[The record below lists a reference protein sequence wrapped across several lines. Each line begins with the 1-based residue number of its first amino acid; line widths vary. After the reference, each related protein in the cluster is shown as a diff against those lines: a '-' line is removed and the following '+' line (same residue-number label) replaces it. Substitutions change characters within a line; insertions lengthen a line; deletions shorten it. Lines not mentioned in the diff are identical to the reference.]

1 MRCQA
6 CGLDNRPGRKFC
18 AQCAAPLVVA
28 CAQCG
33 ASNEP
38 GERYCGECAAPLDD
52 SAAASPPVVSG
63 GQAVAPAESQA
74 PVAERRVVSVLFA
87 DLVGFTQHSE
97 GTDPELV
104 RDLLSRYFE
113 TTQQI
118 IRRYGGEVEK
128 FIGDAVM
135 AVWGTPTAHEDD
147 AERAVRAALELVEAV
162 AALDAGPGM
171 DRLAARAAVLT
182 GEAAVTIG
190 ATGQGMVAGDLVN
203 TASRLQSV
211 APTGSVLVDETTR
224 RAASGAILFE
234 PAGEHTLK
242 GKGAPVV
249 AWRADRVVAMIGG
262 VGRTEQLEPPFV
274 GREAELRLLKE
285 MLHTT
290 AAERRARLV
299 SVIGG
304 AGMGKSRL
312 GWEFHKY
319 IDGLVENIY
328 WHQGRSP
335 AYGEGVTFWALGEM
349 VRKRAGLA
357 ETDDESVTRA
367 RVAATLKEYVA
378 DVDERR
384 WMEPRLLQLF
394 GLESEVTSER
404 EELFAAWRTL
414 FERVAELGP
423 TVLLFEDLHW
433 ADPGLIDFIEH
444 VLERSRAYPLLIIT
458 MARPELFTRRPDW
471 GSGQRNFVG
480 ITLEPLAADA
490 LTEGIEGLVPGLPG
504 ETVRAIV
511 ARAEGIPLYAV
522 ETVRMLLQKGQIVEQ
537 DGVFRPVGDLTD
549 LDVPESLHALIAA
562 RIDTLAAPDRQLMTE
577 ATVLG
582 LTFTIEALAALAG
595 DSADVL
601 RPRLRGLVQREML
614 SLNEDPRSP
623 ERGQYSFVHR
633 LTHEVAY
640 ARLSRI
646 DRRRLHLSAARYFE
660 TLEDEEIAGALAM
673 HYLDAYRAAPEGPEG
688 EAVAIQARIALRAAA
703 DRAIS
708 LHSYE
713 QALSF
718 LEHALTVTSSDADRA
733 AILERA
739 AGAAQALARFTDAER
754 HVRAS
759 IEHYRAAGD
768 NPGVTRAMATLGN
781 VLSVSGRPE
790 AALGLLEP
798 VLADLPEQGADPAVV
813 TLLASIA
820 RAYALSDRAGPALE
834 YADRALVLA
843 ERMDLVSLIADAVTT
858 KGVAL
863 SATGRTREAA
873 ILMEGVLR
881 LAEEEGLRTAEL
893 RAQMNISMYRYPDD
907 PRSGLAAA
915 RAGAE
920 RARRF
925 GSVEW
930 QVLLESNAAMCALP
944 VGEWDWIVELARSET
959 LRSALTGGAEEAL
972 GAAAVVHAFRG
983 EVAEADALMAELE
996 PLIATSSDPQDRAI
1010 ANAYQAGVDL
1020 AAGRYDRA
1028 LAQGEAIDRNVGL
1041 DVTVAYR
1048 TLGMAAHAAVA
1059 MGSLERAAAL
1069 LDKLVD
1075 LAIHGRWARATKLTI
1090 SAGVAALSGSVAEA
1104 TAVYA
1109 EALRAWRALDLP
1121 FDLLMCQVEM
1131 VERLG
1136 GGSEEARA
1144 AAAEAREIATALRAV
1159 ALLERLDAAA
1169 VHAAPA
1175 PPATTAQGRAVYRS
1189 EAIHA
1194 DS

>member
-1 MRCQA
+1 MRCLA
-6 CGLDNRPGRKFC
+6 CGFENRAGRKFC
-18 AQCAAPLVVA
+18 AQCAAPLALA
-28 CAQCG
+28 CPACG
-33 ASNEP
+33 TPNQP
-38 GERYCGECAAPLDD
+38 GERFCGECAAPLPE
-52 SAAASPPVVSG
+52 SGVGTERQPAPTAPQSTPTSPI
-63 GQAVAPAESQA
+63 
-74 PVAERRVVSVLFA
+74 AERRLVSVLFA
-87 DLVGFTQHSE
+87 DLVGFTQLSE
-97 GTDPELV
+97 KQDPERV
-104 RDLLSRYFE
+104 RELLSRYFE

-118 IRRYGGEVEK
+118 IIRYGGEVEK

-162 AALDAGPGM
+162 AATDPGPGF
-171 DRLAARAAVLT
+171 DRLAARAAVMT
-182 GEAAVTIG
+182 GDAAVTIG
-190 ATGQGMVAGDLVN
+190 ASGQGMVAGDLVN
-203 TASRLQSV
+203 TASRLQSL
-211 APTGSVLVDETTR
+211 AAAGSVLVDETTQ

-234 PAGEHTLK
+234 RAGEHSLK
-242 GKGAPVV
+242 GRDAPVT

-290 AAERRARLV
+290 AAERRSRLV

-319 IDGLVENIY
+319 IDGLAESIY

-335 AYGEGVTFWALGEM
+335 SYGEGITFWALGEM

-357 ETDDESVTRA
+357 ETDDEIVTRA
-367 RVAATLKEYVA
+367 RVAAAVEEYVA

-384 WMEPRLLQLF
+384 WIEPRLLQLL
-394 GLESEVTSER
+394 GLEPGVTSER
-404 EELFAAWRTL
+404 DELFAAWRTL
-414 FERVAELGP
+414 FERVAERGP
-423 TVLLFEDLHW
+423 TILLFEDLHW

-444 VLERSRAYPLLIIT
+444 LLERSRNHPILIIT
-458 MARPELFTRRPDW
+458 MARPELFVRRPDW
-471 GSGQRNFVG
+471 GSGQRSFVG
-480 ITLEPLAADA
+480 ISLEPLAASA
-490 LTEGIEGLVPGLPG
+490 LTEGIEGLVPGLPRK
-504 ETVRAIV
+504 TVDAIV

-537 DGVFRPVGDLTD
+537 DGIFRPVGDLTD

-562 RIDTLAAPDRQLMTE
+562 RIDTLAPPDRQLMTE
-577 ATVLG
+577 AAVLG
-582 LTFTIEALAALAG
+582 LTFTIDGLAALAG
-595 DSADVL
+595 DSPDVL

-640 ARLSRI
+640 ARLSRT
-646 DRRRLHLSAARYFE
+646 DRRTLHLAAARYLE
-660 TLEDEEIAGALAM
+660 TLDDDEIAAALAM

-688 EAVAIQARIALRAAA
+688 DAVAIQARIALRAAA

-718 LEHALTVTSSDADRA
+718 LEHALTVTTSDADRA

-739 AGAAQALARFTDAER
+739 AGAAQALARFGDAER
-754 HVRAS
+754 HFRAS
-759 IEHYRAAGD
+759 IEHYRTAED
-768 NPGVTRAMATLGN
+768 STGVTRAMATLGN

-798 VLADLPEQGADPAVV
+798 LLAGLPEHGADPAVV

-858 KGVAL
+858 KGVTL
-863 SATGRTREAA
+863 SAMGRAREAA

-881 LAEEEGLRTAEL
+881 LAEEQGLRTAEL
-893 RAQMNISMYRYPDD
+893 RALMNISVYRYLDD
-907 PRSGLAAA
+907 PRSGLEAA
-915 RAGAE
+915 RSGAE

-944 VGEWDWIVELARSET
+944 VGEWDWIVELET
-959 LRSALTGGAEEAL
+959 LRSALTGGAEEAM

-983 EVAEADALMAELE
+983 EVPRADVLMAELE
-996 PLIATSSDPQDRAI
+996 PLVAKSSDPQDRAI

-1020 AAGRYDRA
+1020 AAGRYERA
-1028 LAQGEAIDRNVGL
+1028 AAQGDAIDRNVGL

-1048 TLGMAAHAAVA
+1048 TLGMAAHAAIA
-1059 MGSLERAAAL
+1059 MGSLERVARL
-1069 LDKLVD
+1069 LDKLVE
-1075 LAIHGRWARATKLTI
+1075 LAIHGRWARATKQTI
-1090 SAGVAALSGSVAEA
+1090 SAGVAALSGNPGEA
-1104 TAVYA
+1104 TAAYA
-1109 EALRAWRALDLP
+1109 EAVRAWHALDLP
-1121 FDLLMCQVEM
+1121 FELLLCQVEM
-1131 VERLG
+1131 VELLG
-1136 GGSEEARA
+1136 RGSTEVTA
-1144 AAAEAREIATALRAV
+1144 AATEARELANMLGAV
-1159 ALLERLDAAA
+1159 QLERRIDAA
-1169 VHAAPA
+1169 VGPTTTLSGAPD
-1175 PPATTAQGRAVYRS
+1175 PRAREPVAR
-1189 EAIHA
+1189 EG
-1194 DS
+1194 